1 MERWWA
7 TRGLRI
13 PGVAWVRRL
22 RTLICQKIWTRALE
36 TCRPKTLTHCPGPW
50 IIALFSAGR
59 MRLGQPAGFDDGA
72 GRVFLEGE
80 NLLEFACSKHD
91 PTSKTGGFMNA
102 LATTRLSSKGQVV
115 IPEEIRIR
123 LGLQPGTRFIV
134 LAEGD
139 MVLLKTLTVPST
151 ESFRDLIRQAREAAA
166 LAGMTEEDIQETI
179 QDLRKTQ

>member
-1 MERWWA
+1 
-7 TRGLRI
+7 
-13 PGVAWVRRL
+13 
-22 RTLICQKIWTRALE
+22 
-36 TCRPKTLTHCPGPW
+36 
-50 IIALFSAGR
+50 
-59 MRLGQPAGFDDGA
+59 
-72 GRVFLEGE
+72 
-80 NLLEFACSKHD
+80 
-91 PTSKTGGFMNA
+91 MNA

>member
-1 MERWWA
+1 MA
-7 TRGLRI
+7 SI
-13 PGVAWVRRL
+13 
-22 RTLICQKIWTRALE
+22 
-36 TCRPKTLTHCPGPW
+36 
-50 IIALFSAGR
+50 
-59 MRLGQPAGFDDGA
+59 
-72 GRVFLEGE
+72 
-80 NLLEFACSKHD
+80 
-91 PTSKTGGFMNA
+91 
-102 LATTRLSSKGQVV
+102 ATTKLSSKGQVV

-179 QDLRKTQ
+179 QDLSKTQ

>member
-1 MERWWA
+1 
-7 TRGLRI
+7 
-13 PGVAWVRRL
+13 
-22 RTLICQKIWTRALE
+22 
-36 TCRPKTLTHCPGPW
+36 
-50 IIALFSAGR
+50 
-59 MRLGQPAGFDDGA
+59 
-72 GRVFLEGE
+72 
-80 NLLEFACSKHD
+80 
-91 PTSKTGGFMNA
+91 MNA

-123 LGLQPGTRFIV
+123 LGLQPGIRFIV